1 MILDKLLWPGYR
13 RAAGRGEQAAVLQD
27 QGRVQQQVS
36 AAGSTSALLYP
47 LDISTHVSTDAVH
60 PGNVRAA
67 GTRLCQTPLPA
78 S

>member
-1 MILDKLLWPGYR
+1 MLDKLLWAGYR
-13 RAAGRGEQAAVLQD
+13 RAAGRGEQAAVVQD

-36 AAGSTSALLYP
+36 SAGNTSALSSVSS
-47 LDISTHVSTDAVH
+47 DVSTVTVC

-67 GTRLCQTPLPA
+67 GTRLRQAPLPA